1 MIEKSSYPILGLLA
15 LVSLISYPFLPVLS
29 LALLVFAIFTIY
41 FFRDPERKIGAG
53 IVSPADGKII
63 YLDKNRMDIF
73 MSPFDCHVNR
83 APIGGVVKS
92 VRFFKGKKPPAFIRR
107 GDVCRNEIV
116 IETELGTF
124 KVTQVAGIFARR
136 IVCYVKE
143 GEKVEKGQK
152 IGIIK
157 FGSRVVLEVP
167 DGFKFIRKVGEKIK
181 AGESVAVYENSK
193 DSGSG

>member
-1 MIEKSSYPILGLLA
+1 MIEKSGYPTLGLLA
-15 LVSLISYPFLPVLS
+15 LASLVSYPFLPVLS

-41 FFRDPERKIGAG
+41 FFRDPERKIEAG

-83 APIGGVVKS
+83 APVSGVVKS
-92 VRFFKGKKPPAFIRR
+92 VRFFRGKKPPAFIRR

-116 IETELGTF
+116 IETEIGTF

-181 AGESVAVYENSK
+181 AGESVAAYENSK